1 MADMK
6 KITPQN
12 LRPLLSESLGH
23 TDFVNVL
30 NALIKFLRRG
40 GKKCAGERFDLI
52 IDTFKQDR
60 ELLSRFSR
68 CFYIWLAQIHIYPAL
83 IKLGIFSRHSFARE
97 MGIRIYERFNPSYK
111 DFANLG
117 EVFLYLF
124 HSENDDKWLQTLNIR
139 QWLVLYELIR
149 SHAEPSKLQTAG
161 IRLADA
167 RLRAIEMLSVWTASE
182 AIEPDLIRI
191 APRLLEA
198 DSSFVALQRETAKLV
213 EHYRNGTAPYD
224 TAHLEVMFDQ
234 CFSQID
240 YLRRKGTGAGSGSSV
255 KVAHLL
261 ERLR

>member
-97 MGIRIYERFNPSYK
+97 MGIRIYERFSPSYK

-149 SHAEPSKLQTAG
+149 SHAEPL
-161 IRLADA
+161 
-167 RLRAIEMLSVWTASE
+167 
-182 AIEPDLIRI
+182 
-191 APRLLEA
+191 
-198 DSSFVALQRETAKLV
+198 
-213 EHYRNGTAPYD
+213 
-224 TAHLEVMFDQ
+224 
-234 CFSQID
+234 
-240 YLRRKGTGAGSGSSV
+240 
-255 KVAHLL
+255 
-261 ERLR
+261 